1 MDSGLTVLSGPHVCQ
16 ALYQALRA
24 PCRALTAQRSSGPH
38 VERLSS
44 RCAPHTISTYASCC
58 GLRRDRMEA
67 ISLSGPGTHPWS
79 PPPPGTTKLA
89 CPTHTP
95 SHAKQGPEL
104 NEGDPGWPHPP
115 AHKMH
120 PPAHASAPAAVRP
133 QSQRARPSLLRQ
145 HESPPQI
152 TSVQRSPS
160 LLHPSGPRRQSQQ
173 PIPLTSLWP
182 SKAEPA
188 AHPSYIPLV
197 LEGRASS
204 PSLLHP
210 SGPRRP
216 SQRRFASVCVILHP
230 SLVSI
235 DHRFI
240 RSSECKVS
248 YTTVAG
254 SLGSSG
260 DNGKAK

>member
-1 MDSGLTVLSGPHVCQ
+1 MSPLHTIQLNTRALAAYTAQCGQCSPVLVTVDSGLTVLSGPHVCQ

-44 RCAPHTISTYASCC
+44 RCAPHTISSYASCC

-133 QSQRARPSLLRQ
+133 QSQRARPSRLRQ

-188 AHPSYIPLV
+188 AHPSYIPLAP
-197 LEGRASS
+197 EGRASAD
-204 PSLLHP
+204 
-210 SGPRRP
+210 
-216 SQRRFASVCVILHP
+216 SQAYASYC
-230 SLVSI
+230 
-235 DHRFI
+235 I
-240 RSSECKVS
+240 RLSSQ
-248 YTTVAG
+248 
-254 SLGSSG
+254 
-260 DNGKAK
+260 